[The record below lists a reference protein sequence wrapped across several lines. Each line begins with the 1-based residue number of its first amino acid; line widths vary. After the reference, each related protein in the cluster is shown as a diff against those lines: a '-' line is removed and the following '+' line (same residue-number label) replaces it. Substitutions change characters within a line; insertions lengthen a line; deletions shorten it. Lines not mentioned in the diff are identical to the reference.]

1 MEMCVARAGK
11 CFFFF
16 QNADYGENIKDL
28 QKQATHVVVGLE
40 YGQCLA
46 MNPVL
51 PRGCCA
57 ASTQRVPREF
67 VVTHAGIRA
76 AFVRKV
82 STVVPSK
89 VSLSP
94 SSFLFQVPKPSSPS
108 NWKKKLPIRTI
119 DLVAVFKST
128 SILPSSSSTSVAN
141 SKPTIRTKPKKA
153 RSKSN
158 TTATWF

>member
-1 MEMCVARAGK
+1 M
-11 CFFFF
+11 FFFF

-67 VVTHAGIRA
+67 VVTHAGIHA
-76 AFVRKV
+76 EFVRKV

-94 SSFLFQVPKPSSPS
+94 SSSPSSFLFQDPKPSSPL

-141 SKPTIRTKPKKA
+141 YKPTIRTKPKRA